1 MAARAELPAGCA
13 VRMNGCRLPAAACLL
28 MGIAVAA
35 TAPRAASARPAPPK
49 LPNLGPFDLKVDNV
63 SVLAVIQLLRS
74 RECSPVSF
82 VDVAHPAPIS
92 LDLRH
97 VTAAEVLRQIA
108 KSTPAYL
115 AETIDGREVL
125 YPATAEFQK
134 VVDGVVIQ
142 SMPRLDASY
151 DYLDRLNKE
160 VPAFANLAAPFVLG
174 DSRHPIFSDRV
185 SLRAKGRVIEH
196 LVDFLGQDR
205 ALYFEFITA
214 MSGVPELN
222 FEWVNCAGAR

>member
-1 MAARAELPAGCA
+1 
-13 VRMNGCRLPAAACLL
+13 MNGRHIPAAACLL
-28 MGIAVAA
+28 IGIALAA
-35 TAPRAASARPAPPK
+35 MVPRAASARPAPPP
-49 LPNLGPFDLKVDNV
+49 LPKLGPFDLKVESAPV
-63 SVLAVIQLLRS
+63 SAVIQLLRS

-82 VDVAHPAPIS
+82 VDVANAAPIR

-97 VTAAEVLRQIA
+97 VTATEVLRQIA
-108 KSTPAYL
+108 KSNRSYL
-115 AETIDGREVL
+115 AETIDGRDVL
-125 YPATAEFQK
+125 YPERPEFQK

-151 DYLDRLNKE
+151 DYLGRLRKE
-160 VPAFANLAAPFVLG
+160 VSAFANLAAPFVLG

-205 ALYFEFITA
+205 ALYFEFIRA

-222 FEWVNCAGAR
+222 FEWVNCAGSQ